1 MNNVFFKMIRR
12 MFGEN
17 IMYECL
23 LISKYYHCSL
33 KGLNKVKPLA
43 IFSMDSKDFTNGFAD
58 RLRGI
63 ISIYAYAKLH
73 NIPFRINHKKP
84 FLMETFFV
92 PNKYDWLLKEG
103 EISNNILRARPIV
116 LRNHTKGNRI
126 IHLNKKC
133 QHHFYVNIDL
143 LGLLNSKYN
152 KDFNYK
158 TLFNELFKPSQ
169 LLQERIAPY
178 MHYVESGY
186 ISISFRFMQL
196 MGDFQDCMGDILSE
210 VERRE
215 LISNCHAF
223 IHKLHHEN
231 SQIPYVLV
239 TSDSS
244 TFMKSINEIDFVFT
258 LPGDIGHIGFSNDEN
273 TQVKTMMDFYMISKA
288 QKAYMGYSGKMYKSH
303 FAQSAAQTTGIEYN
317 AIKF

>member
-1 MNNVFFKMIRR
+1 MKKIFFKIIRR

-17 IMYECL
+17 IMLECQ
-23 LISKYYHCSL
+23 LIGKYYHFSI

-73 NIPFRINHKKP
+73 NIPFRINHEKP

-103 EISNNILRARPIV
+103 EMSNNILRARPIV
-116 LRNHTKGNRI
+116 LRNYTKGFRI

-133 QHHFYVNIDL
+133 QYHFYVNINL
-143 LGLLNSKYN
+143 LDLLNSRYN
-152 KDFNYK
+152 RDFNYK

-169 LLQERIAPY
+169 LLQENIAPY
-178 MHYVESGY
+178 VHYVESGY

-196 MGDFQDCMGDILSE
+196 MGDFQDCMGEVLSE
-210 VERRE
+210 AERYE
-215 LISNCHAF
+215 LISKCHTF
-223 IHKLHHEN
+223 IHKLHNEN
-231 SQIPYVLV
+231 PQTPYVLV
-239 TSDSS
+239 TSDSA
-244 TFMKSINEIDFVFT
+244 TFMKSINNIDFVFT
-258 LPGDIGHIGFSNDEN
+258 LPGDIGHIGFSNNEN
-273 TQVKTMMDFYMISKA
+273 THLKTMMDFYMISKA
-288 QKAYMGYSGKMYKSH
+288 QKAYMGYSDKMYKSH
-303 FAQSAAQTTGIEYN
+303 FAQSAAQTTGIKYN